1 MTSRTPAI
9 AAIRWLTTNDACA
22 WFPGSN
28 ATLLATPALASAGF
42 VLSSSSTYVLSPNAA
57 RSGYEIVSLMSALVI
72 PSIESLVPYEGGKPV
87 EELARELGVHDAIKL
102 ASNENPLGP
111 SPLALAAAEREL
123 RDVNRYPDGTAY
135 RLRER
140 IAAFHGVT
148 RAEVLTGGGSN
159 EILDLLVR
167 TFCTP
172 AHHVVFAEP
181 AFVVYRL
188 ASLTYGVPFSP
199 VPTLDLRHDL
209 PNMAAAVTPAT
220 RILFVANPNNPTG
233 TYVRRDAVERLLRE
247 VPPEV
252 IVVMDEAYFEYAD
265 AADYPNSMELRG
277 LRERLVVLRTFSK
290 IYGLAGLRIGYAIAP
305 PVIIDY
311 MNRVRAPFNVSSPGQ
326 AAAIAAL
333 DDEAHVTKSAEQNRR
348 ERSRLATALTGL
360 GLSVAESQANFVY
373 VDLGRVARPVYDA
386 LLRKGVIVRPFGNLP
401 NGLRVTVGNP
411 DENDR
416 FVGALTEVLA

>member
-1 MTSRTPAI
+1 
-9 AAIRWLTTNDACA
+9 
-22 WFPGSN
+22 
-28 ATLLATPALASAGF
+28 
-42 VLSSSSTYVLSPNAA
+42 
-57 RSGYEIVSLMSALVI
+57 MSALVI

-111 SPLALAAAEREL
+111 SPLAIAAAEREL
-123 RDVNRYPDGTAY
+123 REVHRYPDGTAF

-148 RAEVLTGGGSN
+148 RAEVLTGAGSN
-159 EILDLLVR
+159 EILDLIVR
-167 TFCTP
+167 TFCTA

-188 ASLTYGVPFSP
+188 ASLTYGVPFTA
-199 VPTLDLRHDL
+199 VNTVELRHDL

-220 RILFVANPNNPTG
+220 RVLFVANPNNPTG
-233 TYVRRDAVERLLRE
+233 TYVPRDAVERLLRE
-247 VPPEV
+247 VPEEV

-265 AADYPNSMELRG
+265 APDYPNSLELRG

-290 IYGLAGLRIGYAIAP
+290 IYGLAGLRIGYAIARP
-305 PVIIDY
+305 DLIDY

-333 DDEAHVTKSAEQNRR
+333 DDTAHVAKSAEQNRR
-348 ERSRLATALTGL
+348 ERSRLGSALGALGL
-360 GLSVAESQANFVY
+360 GVAESQANFVY
-373 VDLGRVARPVYDA
+373 VDLGRPARPVYDA
-386 LLRKGVIVRPFGNLP
+386 LLRRGVIVRPFGNLP

-416 FVGALTEVLA
+416 FVRALTEVLA